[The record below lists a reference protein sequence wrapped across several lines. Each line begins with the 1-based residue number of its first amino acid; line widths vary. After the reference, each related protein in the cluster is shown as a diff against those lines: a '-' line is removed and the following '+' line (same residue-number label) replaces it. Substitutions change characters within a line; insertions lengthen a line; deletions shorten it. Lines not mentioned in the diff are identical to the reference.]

1 MRRLK
6 TNRSL
11 LVYIL
16 LSLVTCG
23 IYSWYVIYD
32 MARDAN
38 EMCAGDGKN
47 TKGLLLYII
56 FSIITCGL
64 YPYFWY
70 YGIAERMNNACL
82 ARGLRSQTSGTSF
95 LLWYILGSFII
106 VGPFVAMHQLFE
118 TMNTVATE
126 YNASRGL

>member
-23 IYSWYVIYD
+23 IYPLYVIYD
-32 MARDAN
+32 LARDTNA
-38 EMCAGDGKN
+38 MCAGDGKN
-47 TKGLLLYII
+47 TKGLFLFILL
-56 FSIITCGL
+56 SIITCYI

-70 YGIAERMNNACL
+70 YGVAERLNNNCR
-82 ARGLRSQTSGTSF
+82 ARGLRSDTSGVSF
-95 LLWYILGSFII
+95 VLWTILGSFII
-106 VGPFVAMHQLFE
+106 VGPLVAMYQLFK
-118 TMNTVATE
+118 TANTLASA
-126 YNASRGL
+126 YNAANGL

>member
-1 MRRLK
+1 MQFNK
-6 TNRSL
+6 RSPVAVL
-11 LVYIL
+11 L
-16 LSLVTCG
+16 LSMVTCG
-23 IYSWYVIYD
+23 IYAFYLIYQISSEV
-32 MARDAN
+32 RDFR
-38 EMCAGDGKN
+38 GDN
-47 TKGLLLYII
+47 TINPALELLLC
-56 FSIITCGL
+56 IITCGL
-64 YPYFWY
+64 YPFFWY

-82 ARGLRSQTSGTSF
+82 ARGLRSQTNGTSF